1 MVRLGDVFG
10 PEDQAG
16 FEEAR
21 DRLIAGFA
29 DAGGAGFERERWAMS
44 GEAQIRDNA
53 NGKGARMA

>member
-1 MVRLGDVFG
+1 VVRLGDVFG

-44 GEAQIRDNA
+44 GEAQIR
-53 NGKGARMA
+53 